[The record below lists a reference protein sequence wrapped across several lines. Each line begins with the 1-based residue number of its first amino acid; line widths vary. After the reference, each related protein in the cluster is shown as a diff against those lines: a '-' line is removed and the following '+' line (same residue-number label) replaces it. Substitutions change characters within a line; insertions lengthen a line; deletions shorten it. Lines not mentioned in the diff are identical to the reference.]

1 MEEITVKNEEQK
13 DNVIDITETTPAK
26 KKFKIFGK
34 RNHET
39 AEKEEVKVEEE
50 TGKKKLSKREKA
62 ARIGAGVVIG
72 ATVLF
77 GVGKAVANHFI
88 GGDTVELAENEISC
102 DGEEPVES
110 TEDTSASEG

>member
-13 DNVIDITETTPAK
+13 DNVINITEATPAK

-50 TGKKKLSKREKA
+50 TGKKLSKREKA

-88 GGDTVELAENEISC
+88 GGDTVELAADEVSC

-110 TEDTSASEG
+110 TEDASASEG